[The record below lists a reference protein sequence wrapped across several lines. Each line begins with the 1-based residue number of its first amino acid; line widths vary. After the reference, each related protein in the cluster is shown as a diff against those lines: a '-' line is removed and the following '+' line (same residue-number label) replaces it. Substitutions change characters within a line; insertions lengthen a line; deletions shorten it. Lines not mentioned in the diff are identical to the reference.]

1 MAVYR
6 GKLIDL
12 DVHHTWTSPDE
23 IIERLPARW
32 RTVASTV
39 RGNGLPIE
47 GPANSSGP
55 PGGGHRGDS
64 EPEVGPPGSSY
75 PLMRE
80 QLLDRY
86 NMERVVL
93 GFNTGRNNG
102 VSNPYFGQALVRAI
116 NDWNAETWLSIDDD
130 RLASVVLIPGQFV
143 DEAVAEIERVASHP
157 KIVAGLIGW
166 NSLGKPLGSPVYH
179 PIYEAL
185 HDSELMLN
193 VHIGAG
199 EYSNKGGA
207 AMVASGAPALYY
219 DFHVLFPQ
227 NMMHHL
233 ASLLVHGVFDKYPNL
248 KVVCIEGG
256 VGWLP
261 WLASN
266 LDANYKVLRA
276 EMPSLQRKPSEYL
289 GDHVRITTQPFEAS
303 DDPARVIRALSTVN
317 GIERMLCFS
326 TDYPH
331 WDGDN
336 PRYMANRLPDEWQER
351 VFRRNAADTYHW
363 PAPAQISEPVR
374 A

>member
-1 MAVYR
+1 MGVYR

-12 DVHHTWTSPDE
+12 DVHHTWTTQDE
-23 IIERLPARW
+23 IIERLPPQW
-32 RTVASTV
+32 RTIASTV
-39 RGNGLPIE
+39 RGSGLPIE
-47 GPANSSGP
+47 GPSNSSGP
-55 PGGGHRGDS
+55 PGGGYRGDS

-75 PLMRE
+75 PLLRE
-80 QLLDRY
+80 QLLDKH
-86 NMERVVL
+86 NVDRVIL

-102 VSNPYFGQALVRAI
+102 LSNPYFGQAVVRAI
-116 NDWNAETWLSIDDD
+116 NDWNVDTWLSIDDD
-130 RLASVVLIPGQFV
+130 RLASVVLIPGQFI
-143 DEAVAEIERVASHP
+143 DEAVSEIERLAEHP

-166 NSLGKPLGSPVYH
+166 NAFGKPLGSPVYH
-179 PIYEAL
+179 PIYSAL

-207 AMVASGAPALYY
+207 AMVASGAPAIYY

-233 ASLLVHGVFDKYPNL
+233 ASLLVHRVFDKFPNL

-276 EMPSLQRKPSEYL
+276 EMPSLDRKPSEYL
-289 GDHVRITTQPFEAS
+289 REHVRLTTQPFEAS
-303 DDPARVIRALSTVN
+303 DDPKRVVRALSTVE
-317 GIERMLCFS
+317 GIEELLCFS

-336 PRYMANRLPDEWQER
+336 PRYMTNRLPDEWQER
-351 VFRRNAADTYHW
+351 VFFRNADETYRW
-363 PAPAQISEPVR
+363 PAR
-374 A
+374 AALTESVGV